1 VQRETPR
8 EDLRKLSRLMAK
20 HSKPLEP
27 SPQVEVSK
35 KPIRSS
41 FLEEEDDDDENEAPP
56 RLSMPL
62 NEQDEDS
69 WHEAPPRLSLQLDG
83 DETQTVRSV
92 EGGRRAVFDRRRD
105 SDGNLSHTDRMTVL
119 LDEILEEGLEE
130 EEDPRPMFGGDDV
143 AVFGDLDPILDG

>member
-8 EDLRKLSRLMAK
+8 DDLRKLSRLMAK

-41 FLEEEDDDDENEAPP
+41 FLEEEHDENEAPP

-62 NEQDEDS
+62 NEEDEDS
-69 WHEAPPRLSLQLDG
+69 WHEAPPRLSLPLDG

-92 EGGRRAVFDRRRD
+92 EDGRRALFDRRRD
-105 SDGNLSHTDRMTVL
+105 SDGNLSYMDRMAAL
-119 LDEILEEGLEE
+119 LDEMLEEEPEE
-130 EEDPRPMFGGDDV
+130 EEDPRPMFGGEDV
-143 AVFGDLDPILDG
+143 AVDGDLGPIPDG